1 MAQEGTRPG
10 AKLRQVSAVP
20 HIGLLR
26 EGSLHA
32 ALKEWYAQPGDLV
45 EAPCDGYV
53 VDLLRGDLA
62 IELQTGHFAALR
74 PKLAA
79 LLERRRVRVVH
90 PVAAE
95 RVIVRIDEDGV
106 VLGRRRS
113 PLRGTVLSL
122 FDELV
127 SLAPLL
133 SHPGL
138 ELEVVLV
145 RDEEVRRPAPPRGR
159 RWRRHARLE
168 RRLLDVVGTQRLGG
182 PQALGALLPATLDG
196 PFTTAEL
203 AAVLG
208 VPLRL
213 AQRIVYCLRACGEL
227 ERAGKRGR
235 APLHAQLRASSAS
248 AARSVASVSAPSD
261 SA

>member
-1 MAQEGTRPG
+1 MSLA
-10 AKLRQVSAVP
+10 AP

-32 ALKEWYAQPGDLV
+32 ALKQWYARPGDLV
-45 EAPCDGYV
+45 EVPCDGYV

-74 PKLAA
+74 PKLAV
-79 LLERRRVRVVH
+79 LLEHRRVRVVH

-95 RVIVRIDEDGV
+95 RMIVRIDGDGV

-145 RDEEVRRPAPPRGR
+145 RDEEVRRPAPQRGR

-168 RRLLDVVGTQRLGG
+168 RRLLDVVGTQRLAG
-182 PQALGALLPATLDG
+182 PQALGALLPPTLAA

-203 AAVLG
+203 AGALAVP
-208 VPLRL
+208 VRL

-227 ERAGKRGR
+227 EQVGKRGR

-248 AARSVASVSAPSD
+248 VTRSVASVSAPSD